1 MKKIYIT
8 NEDKKEFRDTP
19 NGRMKVL
26 WMRLGIMID
35 FLSTLGI
42 SLLLIYSSYFY
53 LWTFYL
59 LLYLLLVIV
68 VLGGEFIGTYY
79 GALEQYVID
88 KNNKKELNYLDS

>member
-1 MKKIYIT
+1 
-8 NEDKKEFRDTP
+8 
-19 NGRMKVL
+19 
-26 WMRLGIMID
+26 MID
-35 FLSTLGI
+35 FFSTLGI
-42 SLLLIYSSYFY
+42 MLLLIYSSYFY